1 MSRELAA
8 PSDGDLL
15 RMDALAPS
23 GRVLCDVLERQRAA
37 VRQTPLLQAILDAM
51 SEMVLVLNPC
61 RQVVAANRRVLELL
75 EKVSSQIAGRRP
87 GEIVGCAHAA
97 DGPDGCG
104 TGVHCVT
111 CGAVQAIVQS
121 AQTQRQVTRE
131 CRIALDESSS
141 SGALD
146 LRVTATPVQIGEEP
160 FIICA
165 IRDISDQKRI
175 AVLSRM
181 FFHDVLNTTGA
192 MRGYVSALADEL
204 GGKLEDDEPL
214 KALARLAEQLIE
226 DIQSQRDLMAAESG
240 DLVVQWR
247 PVRVASCLAELRTW
261 FQSHPSAEQRVLR
274 LDEVCDTTLMTD
286 PRLLS
291 RVLANMIKNALEAT
305 PPGGEVSIGCVER
318 EGDVVFHVRN
328 PGVMPKEVQL
338 QIFHRSFSTKG
349 QPGRGIGTHSMRL
362 LGERYLGG
370 RVAFSSREPEGTIFT
385 LALPKATHQRCNL
398 G

>member
-1 MSRELAA
+1 MSCELRATREEDSLV
-8 PSDGDLL
+8 
-15 RMDALAPS
+15 MDAPAPS
-23 GRVLCDVLERQRAA
+23 GRVSSEVLQRQRAS
-37 VRQTPLLQAILDAM
+37 VVQTPLLQATLDAM

-61 RQVVAANRRVLELL
+61 RQVVAANRRVLELV
-75 EKVSSQIAGRRP
+75 EKVSSGIVGRRP

-97 DGPDGCG
+97 EGPDGCG
-104 TGVHCVT
+104 TGMHCVT

-121 AQTQRQVTRE
+121 SQTQRQVTRE
-131 CRIALDESSS
+131 CRIVLDESSS

-146 LRVTATPVQIGEEP
+146 LRVTATPVQIGGEP

-165 IRDISDQKRI
+165 IRDISDQKRL

-181 FFHDVLNTTGA
+181 FFHDVLNTAGA
-192 MRGYVSALADEL
+192 VRGYASLLADEL

-214 KALARLAEQLIE
+214 RALSRLAEQLIE

-240 DLVVQWR
+240 DLTVQWQ
-247 PVRVASCLAELRTW
+247 PVRVAPFLAELRTL
-261 FQSHPSAEQRVLR
+261 FQRHPSAEQRVLR
-274 LDEVCDTTLMTD
+274 LGEVCDITLMTD

-291 RVLANMIKNALEAT
+291 RVLGNMIKNALEAT
-305 PPGGEVSIGCVER
+305 PPGGEVSMSCDER
-318 EGDVVFHVRN
+318 EGDVVFRVRN
-328 PGVMPKEVQL
+328 PGVMPNEVQL

-370 RVAFSSREPEGTIFT
+370 CVAFSSTQTEGTVFT
-385 LALPKATHQRCNL
+385 LALPMAHQRRNL